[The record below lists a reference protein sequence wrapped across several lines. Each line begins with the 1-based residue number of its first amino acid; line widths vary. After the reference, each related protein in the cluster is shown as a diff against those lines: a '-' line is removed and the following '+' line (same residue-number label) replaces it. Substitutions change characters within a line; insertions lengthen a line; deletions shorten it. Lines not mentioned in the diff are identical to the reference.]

1 MIKNIS
7 ISTFVNIVF
16 ALAFTSIFITF
27 AMFINYDKQ
36 KHEIS
41 LQNRYELIAENF
53 LSTFQNQPSFETL
66 LALYKKFQVAPIEDR
81 DKKLEIIK
89 SAQELTITQN
99 YLGTY
104 RVYRYDDIYYIYV
117 QQYGYNLMLKD
128 STNHNY
134 SMAFIIVGFAISLFT
149 FLFLYEILKRKLH
162 PLKILNKQ
170 IIEFSNGNK
179 DIKLN
184 YTNNDEIGT
193 IAKNFNEAINII
205 NNQSKSKELFMRN
218 MMHEL
223 KTPITKA
230 MFIAE
235 TLNDENKKDT
245 LQRAFKRMD
254 DIIKELATVE
264 KLTSNEKY
272 IELLDSI
279 IEINKRFYSNKR
291 NESLVI
297 SVTTGVI
304 LNVEELIRRKIPDNE
319 KLGLFDCLKK
329 IKPDSH
335 LLTPLK
341 NKIGEFD
348 KGDTFFI
355 KLHDI
360 IDTEKETLEKY
371 LMIYYHIRNYM
382 SHCIVD
388 IEKLFYEKDR
398 KIITNVLNSI
408 TLILYY
414 SEREN

>member
-16 ALAFTSIFITF
+16 ALAFISIFITF

-36 KHEIS
+36 KHELS

-53 LSTFQNQPSFETL
+53 LSSFQNQPTFETL
-66 LALYKKFQVAPIEDR
+66 LALYKKFQVSPIEDR

-104 RVYRYDDIYYIYV
+104 RVYKYDDVYYIYV

-128 STNHNY
+128 SANHNY
-134 SMAFIIVGFAISLFT
+134 SMAFIVIGFVISLFT
-149 FLFLYEILKRKLH
+149 FLFLYEILKKKLH

-184 YTNNDEIGT
+184 YTSNDEIGT
-193 IAKNFNEAINII
+193 IARNFNEAINII
-205 NNQSKSKELFMRN
+205 NNQSKSKDLFMRN

-235 TLNDENKKDT
+235 TLDDDKTREN
-245 LQRAFKRMD
+245 LQKAFKRMD

-264 KLTSNEKY
+264 KLTSKNTMLYKEETNFFSIYTKTL
-272 IELLDSI
+272 ELMMINPENISSKIRDFKFKVDIYMMSI
-279 IEINKRFYSNKR
+279 ALKNLIDNAIKFSKNKKAIINASKEQIEII
-291 NESLVI
+291 SL
-297 SVTTGVI
+297 G
-304 LNVEELIRRKIPDNE
+304 E
-319 KLGLFDCLKK
+319 
-329 IKPDSH
+329 
-335 LLTPLK
+335 PLK
-341 NKIGEFD
+341 NELSYYTEAFSQEEKRSDGFGLGLYIVKTICSLHGFKLEY
-348 KGDTFFI
+348 KYEEEKNYFI
-355 KLHDI
+355 IKM
-360 IDTEKETLEKY
+360 TK
-371 LMIYYHIRNYM
+371 
-382 SHCIVD
+382 
-388 IEKLFYEKDR
+388 
-398 KIITNVLNSI
+398 
-408 TLILYY
+408 
-414 SEREN
+414 

>member
-264 KLTSNEKY
+264 KLTSKNTMIYKEESSFFKIY
-272 IELLDSI
+272 TRTLEIMMINPENIATKIRDFKFEVDISMMSI
-279 IEINKRFYSNKR
+279 ALKNLIDNAIKFSPNKKAIINASKEQIEIISLGEPLNFPLSYYTEAFSQEEKRSDGF
-291 NESLVI
+291 
-297 SVTTGVI
+297 G
-304 LNVEELIRRKIPDNE
+304 
-319 KLGLFDCLKK
+319 LGLT
-329 IKPDSH
+329 I
-335 LLTPLK
+335 
-341 NKIGEFD
+341 
-348 KGDTFFI
+348 
-355 KLHDI
+355 
-360 IDTEKETLEKY
+360 
-371 LMIYYHIRNYM
+371 
-382 SHCIVD
+382 
-388 IEKLFYEKDR
+388 
-398 KIITNVLNSI
+398 
-408 TLILYY
+408 
-414 SEREN
+414 